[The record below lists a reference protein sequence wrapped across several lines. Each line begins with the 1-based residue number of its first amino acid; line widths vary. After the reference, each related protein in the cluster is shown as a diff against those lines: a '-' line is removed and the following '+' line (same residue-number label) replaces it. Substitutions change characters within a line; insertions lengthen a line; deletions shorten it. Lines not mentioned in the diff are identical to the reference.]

1 MTAIAV
7 RELAAL
13 FAGEPDDGG
22 DMLTE
27 PHPTVPLA
35 VELCR
40 ALRPVN
46 VEALTKGVYGDIPAD
61 EIPAF
66 ELQALRLGFERWVL
80 IGKGRGL

>member
-1 MTAIAV
+1 MSV
-7 RELAAL
+7 RELAEL

-22 DMLTE
+22 GMLTL

-40 ALRPVN
+40 ALRPIN
-46 VEALTKGVYGDIPAD
+46 VEALTKGVYGDMPVD

-66 ELQALRLGFERWVL
+66 ELQALRLGFERWVQ